1 MKKDQSFSVFENL
14 VLENH
19 PHASPV
25 LRSPESLDRRIFL
38 KNAGFVGANAWLIA
52 ALGGAALG
60 SPSSLLAQSR
70 GKNGKLP
77 AELPPNGES
86 LAVRGDFEL
95 PALPYDYD
103 ALEPVIDK
111 ETMTI
116 HHTKHHQAYVNG
128 LNAVVKDHPELA
140 GKSIE
145 ELLRG
150 FQNLPQSAQNGV
162 RNSGGGHHNHTLF
175 WQVMQPASQ
184 SNLPNGR
191 LGQMIDAT
199 FDSFEKFKNAFSQ
212 NALTQFGSGWSW
224 LVVSDGKL
232 ELMKTPNQDSPLME
246 GKTPILGI
254 DVWEHAYY
262 LKYQNR
268 RADYVNAWWDLVN
281 WTQVAE
287 NLEDA

>member
-1 MKKDQSFSVFENL
+1 MKKDRSFSDLLNRTD
-14 VLENH
+14 N
-19 PHASPV
+19 SPV
-25 LRSPESLDRRIFL
+25 LRSPNDLDRR
-38 KNAGFVGANAWLIA
+38 NFVRNSL
-52 ALGGAALG
+52 ALGAGAWAAVFGIGGGGARLFADTAELEYFAANERG
-60 SPSSLLAQSR
+60 SR
-70 GKNGKLP
+70 GK
-77 AELPPNGES
+77 GE
-86 LAVRGDFEL
+86 FEL
-95 PALPYDYD
+95 PALPYEYD
-103 ALEPVIDK
+103 ALEPIIDK

-128 LNAVVKDHPELA
+128 LNAVVAEHSELA

-150 FQNLPQSAQNGV
+150 FKNLPPSAQNGV

-175 WQVMQPASQ
+175 WQIMRPARQ
-184 SNLPNGR
+184 QNVPNGR
-191 LGQMIDAT
+191 LGQLIDST
-199 FDSFEKFKNAFSQ
+199 FDSFEKFKEVFSQ

-224 LVVSDGKL
+224 LAVTDGKL
-232 ELMKTPNQDSPLME
+232 ELLKTPNQDSPLME
-246 GKTPILGI
+246 NKTPILGI

-281 WTQVAE
+281 WDQVAE

>member
-1 MKKDQSFSVFENL
+1 MKKDQSFSV
-14 VLENH
+14 LENH
-19 PHASPV
+19 THVSPV
-25 LRSPESLDRRIFL
+25 LRSPKDLDRRNFL
-38 KNAGFVGANAWLIA
+38 KNSFSLGAGTWLVA
-52 ALGGAALG
+52 ALSGSGLSPTGNGLKNRALADEFQPEKEIALV
-60 SPSSLLAQSR
+60 S
-70 GKNGKLP
+70 
-77 AELPPNGES
+77 GE
-86 LAVRGDFEL
+86 FEL

-128 LNAVVKDHPELA
+128 LNAVVADHSELA

-150 FQNLPQSAQNGV
+150 FHNLPPSAQNAV

-175 WQVMQPASQ
+175 WQVMRPASQ
-184 SNLPNGR
+184 PNLPNGR

-199 FDSFEKFKNAFSQ
+199 FESFDKFKQVFNQ

-224 LVVSDGKL
+224 LVVSEGKL
-232 ELMKTPNQDSPLME
+232 ELMKSPNQDSPLME

-281 WTQVAE
+281 WAQVAE